1 MIDKFISSI
10 INAITVNI
18 FKSFLELINKLRNG
32 IRNNQKAKHKK
43 EVQNVIDNIIENN
56 EYHAQII
63 DAKELVDKYNMLIK
77 DKAWKN
83 TKGKDRLDILEKY
96 VKYFNYE
103 NIEASDKLCSI
114 YNDILNSYQEMLNSH
129 DFMSKRERKRYPELI
144 NELKNKQ

>member
-18 FKSFLELINKLRNG
+18 FKSFFELLNKLING
-32 IRNNQKAKHKK
+32 IRNNKEAKHKK
-43 EVQNVIDNIIENN
+43 EVQDAIDNIIEDN

-63 DAKELVDKYNMLIK
+63 DVIELVDKYNMLIK
-77 DKAWKN
+77 DKEWKN

-114 YNDILNSYQEMLNSH
+114 YIMIY
-129 DFMSKRERKRYPELI
+129 
-144 NELKNKQ
+144 